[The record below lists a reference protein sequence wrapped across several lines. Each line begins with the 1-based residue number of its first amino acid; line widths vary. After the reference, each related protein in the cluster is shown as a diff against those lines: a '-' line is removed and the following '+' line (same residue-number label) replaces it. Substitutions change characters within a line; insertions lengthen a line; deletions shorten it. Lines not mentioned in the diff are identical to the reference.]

1 MTTNSQF
8 PGVPGQYRPTAKEVD
23 GLVHRAST
31 HPLGTG
37 FLINGALDSVAATFG
52 VHAFVVDEARRRL
65 RAAGPGTVRQ
75 GHAVPAR

>member
-1 MTTNSQF
+1 MTTNSPF
-8 PGVPGQYRPTAKEVD
+8 PGVPGQYRPSAEEVD

-37 FLINGALDSVAATFG
+37 FLVDGAIDSVAATFG

-65 RAAGPGTVRQ
+65 CAKDPGAGRVGQDVS
-75 GHAVPAR
+75 AR

>member
-1 MTTNSQF
+1 MTTNSPF

-52 VHAFVVDEARRRL
+52 VHAFVVDEARRRI
-65 RAAGPGTVRQ
+65 RDEGE
-75 GHAVPAR
+75 

>member
-1 MTTNSQF
+1 MTTNSPF

-37 FLINGALDSVAATFG
+37 FLIDGALDSVAATFG

-65 RAAGPGTVRQ
+65 GAAGPGTVRQ
-75 GHAVPAR
+75 GHAVPTR

>member
-1 MTTNSQF
+1 MTTNS
-8 PGVPGQYRPTAKEVD
+8 PIHGVPRKYRPTAEEVD

-37 FLINGALDSVAATFG
+37 FLANGAIDSVAATFG

-65 RAAGPGTVRQ
+65 RAAGAGEVRQ

>member
-1 MTTNSQF
+1 MTTNSPF
-8 PGVPGQYRPTAKEVD
+8 PGGPGLYRPTADDVD

-37 FLINGALDSVAATFG
+37 FLVNGAIDSVAATFG

-65 RAAGPGTVRQ
+65 CAAGRGPVCQ

>member
-1 MTTNSQF
+1 MTTNSPF

-75 GHAVPAR
+75 GHAVPTR